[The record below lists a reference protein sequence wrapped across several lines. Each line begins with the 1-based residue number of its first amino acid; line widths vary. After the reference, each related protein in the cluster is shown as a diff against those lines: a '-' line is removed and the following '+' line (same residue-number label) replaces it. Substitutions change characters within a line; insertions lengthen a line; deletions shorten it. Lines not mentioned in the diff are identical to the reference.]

1 VAFTFVLIL
10 SESVDRLGGRL
21 RVVWLV
27 SGV

>member
-1 VAFTFVLIL
+1 VAFIFVLVL
-10 SESVDRLGGRL
+10 SESVVRLGGRL